1 MLVQTMS
8 PMKHESD
15 AAHPN
20 DATDPQ
26 RMKMFTFPLFLL
38 SPDAPL
44 LLLLLLLLPVIVLL
58 QVELA
63 LPSRRLQRGDP
74 EVAISTDILMQRK

>member
-1 MLVQTMS
+1 
-8 PMKHESD
+8 
-15 AAHPN
+15 
-20 DATDPQ
+20 
-26 RMKMFTFPLFLL
+26 MFTFPLFLL

-63 LPSRRLQRGDP
+63 LPSRRLHRGDP
-74 EVAISTDILMQRK
+74 EVAISTDIDAKKIIFLGDIHLHEYVMKLPVFI